1 MQQQASSQAHGTFLP
16 VFFLK
21 TLPSG
26 CNFVIEHGA
35 VFG

>member
-1 MQQQASSQAHGTFLP
+1 MQQQALSQAHGTFLP

-21 TLPSG
+21 ILPAG
-26 CNFVIEHGA
+26 CSFAIEYGA